1 MAGGARGAGQGRGAM
16 DRADRLL
23 LTLMDTEKRGMFL
36 ALLDDINPATGEYS
50 PDEIP
55 CYVGG
60 VDITRLTKEEREAHE
75 AKIAR
80 KKGQR

>member
-1 MAGGARGAGQGRGAM
+1 MKTGGGPVEG

-23 LTLMDTEKRGMFL
+23 AILMDPDRRGMFL
-36 ALLDDINPATGEYS
+36 ALLDDINPTTGDYS

-60 VDITRLTKEEREAHE
+60 VDITSLSKEDREAHE
-75 AKIAR
+75 AKIAG
-80 KKGQR
+80 KKGKR